1 MEIEPSRKKQL
12 KDTIRY
18 QLHAILYGIT
28 KNAYYLYEIKN
39 TSSFP
44 DEQDRKRNVG
54 RFHHIDIPRITQLSQ
69 LSGFDSNKIYL
80 LVNGE
85 QIQDKKIWKV
95 ISLTRVHNDY
105 VIFSWDPVTKPDIQ
119 YFWIQHNQ
127 EKNEIPLEFDKTT
140 LHQALNISM
149 AELDYDGISDIFDEF
164 DPNDTQ
170 FEQIMNTLTPDNKT
184 KVMSIFLTDQQITDI
199 EQSHMPSEHIQEPIP
214 EKNRTTTTTN
224 KTTS

>member
-1 MEIEPSRKKQL
+1 
-12 KDTIRY
+12 
-18 QLHAILYGIT
+18 
-28 KNAYYLYEIKN
+28 
-39 TSSFP
+39 
-44 DEQDRKRNVG
+44 
-54 RFHHIDIPRITQLSQ
+54 
-69 LSGFDSNKIYL
+69 
-80 LVNGE
+80 
-85 QIQDKKIWKV
+85 
-95 ISLTRVHNDY
+95 
-105 VIFSWDPVTKPDIQ
+105 
-119 YFWIQHNQ
+119 
-127 EKNEIPLEFDKTT
+127 
-140 LHQALNISM
+140 M